1 METVGTI
8 EEVRKFVFR
17 AAEAENVIGL
27 VPTMGGLHRGH
38 LSLIDAA
45 HEACGYVV
53 VSIFVNPTQFGP
65 NEDLDRY
72 PRPREADLDACRAH
86 GVDLVF
92 TPTVEVMYGRDFQT
106 ELNLAE
112 LAGALCGRRRPTH
125 FAGVCTVVAKLF
137 NIVGPCKAF
146 FGQKDFQQAV
156 IIRRMVAD
164 LNFPVDIVTCPTVRE
179 RDGLAASTRN
189 QYLSPADRGQAA
201 TLNAGLRLA
210 AERIRQSPPPAAE
223 VINEI
228 RGHLAAAAP
237 GGEVEYVQIV
247 DPLTL
252 RDVEVTEGEVLVAL
266 AVKFAGARLI
276 DNILVDSGTAGP

>member
-1 METVGTI
+1 M
-8 EEVRKFVFR
+8 
-17 AAEAENVIGL
+17 
-27 VPTMGGLHRGH
+27 
-38 LSLIDAA
+38 
-45 HEACGYVV
+45 
-53 VSIFVNPTQFGP
+53 
-65 NEDLDRY
+65 DRY
-72 PRPREADLDACRAH
+72 PRTQEADLDACRAH

-92 TPTVEVMYGRDFQT
+92 TPTVEVMYGRGFRT
-106 ELNLAE
+106 VVNIAE
-112 LAGALCGRRRPTH
+112 LAGALCGRSRPTH

-189 QYLSPADRGQAA
+189 QYLSPEPRGQAA
-201 TLNAGLRLA
+201 ALNAGLRLA
-210 AERIRQSPPPAAE
+210 AERIRQSHPTAAE
-223 VINEI
+223 VINAI
-228 RGHLAAAAP
+228 RGHLATAAP
-237 GGEVEYVQIV
+237 GGKVEYVQIV

-266 AVKFAGARLI
+266 AVKFVGARLI
-276 DNILVDSGTAGP
+276 DNILVDSRTAGP

>member
-8 EEVRKFVFR
+8 EEVRKFVSR
-17 AAEAENVIGL
+17 AREAENVIGL
-27 VPTMGGLHRGH
+27 VPTMGGLHGGH

-45 HEACGYVV
+45 REACGYVV

-72 PRPREADLDACRAH
+72 PRTQEADLAACRAH
-86 GVDLVF
+86 GVDLLF
-92 TPTVEVMYGRDFQT
+92 TPTVEVMYGRGFRT
-106 ELNLAE
+106 AVTVAE
-112 LAGALCGRRRPTH
+112 LAGALCGRGRPTH

-164 LNFPVDIVTCPTVRE
+164 LNFPVDIVTCPIVRE
-179 RDGLAASTRN
+179 CDGLAASTRN
-189 QYLSPADRGQAA
+189 QYLSPEDRGQAA
-201 TLNAGLRLA
+201 ALNAALRLA
-210 AERIRQSPPPAAE
+210 AERIRRPHPPAAE
-223 VINEI
+223 VIALI
-228 RGHLAAAAP
+228 RRHLAAAAP
-237 GGEVEYVQIV
+237 GGEIEYVQIV

-252 RDVEVTEGEVLVAL
+252 RDVEVTEGAVLVAL